1 MPGSTEL
8 NSCNPDCIACR
19 DWNIYYLVLY
29 SIFVLL
35 WLRTP
40 LATWLIPT
48 HPSFLSLDFT
58 FSPWSLLPVPSP
70 YHGSQSSIFV
80 RVSTQYIFLEWL
92 PELEMNK
99 GSFHPLLMS
108 SLLSQAQCN
117 LLAVLPLTLRA
128 WNQFLCA
135 IPRTESE
142 FSIDI
147 QKDLF

>member
-1 MPGSTEL
+1 M
-8 NSCNPDCIACR
+8 NSCNPDWIAWR

-29 SIFVLL
+29 SKSVFP

-40 LATWLIPT
+40 LAAWLIPT

-70 YHGSQSSIFV
+70 YHGSQSSILLI
-80 RVSTQYIFLEWL
+80 VSTQYIFLEWL

-108 SLLSQAQCN
+108 SLLSQTQYN
-117 LLAVLPLTLRA
+117 FLVVLPLTLRA
-128 WNQFLCA
+128 WNQFLRA

>member
-1 MPGSTEL
+1 
-8 NSCNPDCIACR
+8 
-19 DWNIYYLVLY
+19 
-29 SIFVLL
+29 
-35 WLRTP
+35 
-40 LATWLIPT
+40 
-48 HPSFLSLDFT
+48 
-58 FSPWSLLPVPSP
+58 
-70 YHGSQSSIFV
+70 
-80 RVSTQYIFLEWL
+80 
-92 PELEMNK
+92 
-99 GSFHPLLMS
+99 MS

>member
-1 MPGSTEL
+1 M
-8 NSCNPDCIACR
+8 NSCNPDWIACR

-29 SIFVLL
+29 SKFVFP
-35 WLRTP
+35 WLRTL
-40 LATWLIPT
+40 LAAWLIPT

-58 FSPWSLLPVPSP
+58 FSPWSTTSPLP
-70 YHGSQSSIFV
+70 YHGSQSSILLI
-80 RVSTQYIFLEWL
+80 VSTQYIFLEWL

-108 SLLSQAQCN
+108 SLLSQTQCN
-117 LLAVLPLTLRA
+117 FLVVLPLTLRA